1 MMGNSK
7 KLKLNLAQR
16 SAVAG
21 NLFVLPFY
29 LGFIFFFLIPIIQS
43 FYYAFCT
50 VSFDV
55 GSIKTKFTAFE
66 NLNYIFNKDIDFK
79 QNLISSITELLWK
92 TPVCLVMS
100 LILALV
106 ANKKNFA
113 TPVIR
118 AIFFLPVIFT
128 SGVVL
133 STIQKDN
140 VASLMMSGTVI
151 SSTGR
156 METSSTFT
164 TLLTESG
171 LNTKIVELFT
181 TISTNVF
188 KVIYDCGIPML
199 IFLSALQG
207 ISPSLYEASS
217 VEGATTW
224 DDFWKITLPMITP
237 TILINLVY
245 IIVDSF
251 SSATQAVMRQ
261 IMAMIELLRLG
272 EASTMVWVFC
282 LIIAVVFIIFFAI
295 FNKLK
300 VFEAN

>member
-1 MMGNSK
+1 MTRPK
-7 KLKLNLAQR
+7 KLNLNLAQR
-16 SAVAG
+16 SALTG

-29 LGFIFFFLIPIIQS
+29 LGFIFFFLIPIFKS
-43 FYYAFCT
+43 LYYVFCK

-55 GSIKTKFTAFE
+55 GTIRTEFTALE
-66 NLNYIFNKDIDFK
+66 NLNYIFNKDLDFK
-79 QNLISSITELLWK
+79 ENLITSVTELLWK
-92 TPVCLVMS
+92 TPVCLIMS

-106 ANKKNFA
+106 ANRKSFA
-113 TPVIR
+113 TPFIR
-118 AIFFLPVIFT
+118 SIFFLPVIFT

-133 STIQKDN
+133 STIQEDS

-151 SSTGR
+151 SSAGK
-156 METSSTFT
+156 MESNSAFT
-164 TLLTESG
+164 ALLTETG
-171 LNTKIVELFT
+171 LNAKLVELFS
-181 TISTNVF
+181 TISSNVF
-188 KVIYDCGIPML
+188 KVLYDCGIPML

-217 VEGATTW
+217 VEGATAW

-251 SSATQAVMRQ
+251 SSASQAVMRQ
-261 IMAMIELLRLG
+261 IMSMIELLRMG
-272 EASTMVWVFC
+272 EASAMVWVFC
-282 LIIAVVFIIFFAI
+282 AIIGVIFVLLFTI

-300 VFEAN
+300 VFDMR